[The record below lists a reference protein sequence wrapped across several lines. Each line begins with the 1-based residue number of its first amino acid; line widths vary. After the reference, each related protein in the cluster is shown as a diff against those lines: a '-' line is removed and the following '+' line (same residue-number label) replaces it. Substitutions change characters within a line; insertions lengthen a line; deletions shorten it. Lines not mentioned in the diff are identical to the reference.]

1 MIIIGVDHNN
11 KSFFIAFTF
20 LPDQSEPSY
29 HWALVQIREL
39 FNLIH
44 PTIGLIPGSIS
55 TDCDQALRNAISDV
69 FPESPTLLCLWHANK
84 NIQQHCKG
92 KFTSAETYNE
102 FFQAWI
108 GIVQSRDAPEYQN
121 RLHQFSTKY
130 SDTLEHQECVHYVQ
144 DTWLG
149 PGRVES
155 VVQAWTNKHPH
166 FGVTVTSRLV
176 SISVLFQGYFTY

>member
-1 MIIIGVDHNN
+1 MLFRQFSLNHLHYY
-11 KSFFIAFTF
+11 AFGM
-20 LPDQSEPSY
+20 
-29 HWALVQIREL
+29 
-39 FNLIH
+39 LIK
-44 PTIGLIPGSIS
+44 TSSS
-55 TDCDQALRNAISDV
+55 TAR
-69 FPESPTLLCLWHANK
+69 ANS
-84 NIQQHCKG
+84 
-92 KFTSAETYNE
+92 SAETYNE

-144 DTWLG
+144 DTWLS

>member
-1 MIIIGVDHNN
+1 M
-11 KSFFIAFTF
+11 
-20 LPDQSEPSY
+20 
-29 HWALVQIREL
+29 L

-55 TDCDQALRNAISDV
+55 TDCDQALRNAISAV

-144 DTWLG
+144 DTWLS

>member
-1 MIIIGVDHNN
+1 V
-11 KSFFIAFTF
+11 
-20 LPDQSEPSY
+20 
-29 HWALVQIREL
+29 L

-55 TDCDQALRNAISDV
+55 TDCDQALRNAISAV
-69 FPESPTLLCLWHANK
+69 FPGSPTLLCHANNK

-144 DTWLG
+144 DTWLS